1 MPFIQ
6 REVSPTNVGRK
17 FIARG
22 KEFAIPHGEDVHMQ
36 PEDNYER
43 FAVYIILLFY
53 PMYFSSV
60 TLIYY
65 LLNRCIHLFQIQV
78 SANHTRQLDK
88 FERRNGQ

>member
-43 FAVYIILLFY
+43 
-53 PMYFSSV
+53 S
-60 TLIYY
+60 T
-65 LLNRCIHLFQIQV
+65 
-78 SANHTRQLDK
+78 
-88 FERRNGQ
+88 